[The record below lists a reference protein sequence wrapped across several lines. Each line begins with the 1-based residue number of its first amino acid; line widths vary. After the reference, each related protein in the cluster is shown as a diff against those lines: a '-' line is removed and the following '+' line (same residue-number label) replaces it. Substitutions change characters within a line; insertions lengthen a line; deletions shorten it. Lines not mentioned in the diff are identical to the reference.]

1 MATQP
6 DDCSVAKPI
15 KPQPVLQHSFWPDM
29 SELLSSNLGKWQA
42 SASPI
47 TGQLCA
53 VDLVQLQDTC
63 VHTHTHTHT
72 HTHMHKNTHTLTH
85 CCIPSG
91 LLSEF
96 TSDSVRLTQA
106 DSTLDSL
113 CSGCSSDG
121 WQPFNN
127 GHIVHLPVIL
137 PYLVVAGFS
146 FTVAS
151 HWEAVCLKKRG
162 REIERKQCTFVRVN
176 EWAY

>member
-1 MATQP
+1 MAVQP
-6 DDCSVAKPI
+6 DDCNVAKPI
-15 KPQPVLQHSFWPDM
+15 KPQPVPQHCFWPDM

-63 VHTHTHTHT
+63 VHTHTHTHICTKT
-72 HTHMHKNTHTLTH
+72 HIHSHAGAFLKA
-85 CCIPSG
+85 CCPK
-91 LLSEF
+91 F

-113 CSGCSSDG
+113 RSGCSSDG
-121 WQPFNN
+121 WQPLNN

-137 PYLVVAGFS
+137 PYLVVVGFS

-151 HWEAVCLKKRG
+151 HWEAGAVYVCVKERG
-162 REIERKQCTFVRVN
+162 REMERKLVYICMC
-176 EWAY
+176 

>member
-6 DDCSVAKPI
+6 DDCNLAKPI
-15 KPQPVLQHSFWPDM
+15 KPQPVPQHRFWPDM

-63 VHTHTHTHT
+63 VHTHTY
-72 HTHMHKNTHTLTH
+72 MHKNTHTLTH

-96 TSDSVRLTQA
+96 TSDSVRFTQA

-113 CSGCSSDG
+113 RSGCSSDG
-121 WQPFNN
+121 WQPLNN

-151 HWEAVCLKKRG
+151 HWEAGLVCEWKR
-162 REIERKQCTFVRVN
+162 EVERRRGSQCTYVRVN
-176 EWAY
+176 VWA